1 MKKTIKYISFL
12 TLFIAILLSMFLNPT
27 STFGAAKEAD
37 TILDLKDQ
45 LAALK
50 QEKKD
55 NENSKS
61 QTTSQINS
69 KKTAIYNAYKEQEEI
84 EVQVLEAENKIV
96 ESNEEITKSKKE
108 IDELLRFLQLSNGDS
123 AYLEYIS
130 GASSTTDL
138 IMRTAI
144 VEQLSSYNKEVVQNM
159 EALIAENEQLKL
171 DLEARSLE
179 LENMKE
185 QYNQAIKSLG
195 NRLSELNELNEDID
209 DQIKNQE
216 ALIDYYKTVCD
227 SETQK
232 LSDCVKIGSA
242 TGFIRPTVKGRITS
256 YWGYRTSPLTGRIS
270 FHNAIDIGG
279 NKEGTPV
286 YAAALGMVAAITKK
300 SSCGG
305 NVIYIHHNVLGKAYT
320 TQYAHLLTYNVKVG
334 DIVSAGDQIGTVG
347 GGSKS
352 TWDHCSTGAHL
363 HFGISTGHYLGAG
376 ISGYSSWSK
385 FIASSVNP
393 MKYLPSEAKWSTRY

>member
-1 MKKTIKYISFL
+1 MKKFFKYFSLFCLLI
-12 TLFIAILLSMFLNPT
+12 TLVIPFFANPT
-27 STFGAAKEAD
+27 SVNGATKEAE
-37 TILDLKDQ
+37 TILDLKDE

-50 QEKKD
+50 QEKID
-55 NENSKS
+55 NQNAKS
-61 QTTSQINS
+61 QTQSQINT
-69 KKTAIYNAYKEQEEI
+69 KKNAIYNAYKEQEQI
-84 EVQVLEAENKIV
+84 EVKVTEAEAKIV
-96 ESNEEITKSKKE
+96 ESNAKIAEAKKA
-108 IDELLRFLQLSNGDS
+108 IDELLRFMQLSNGDS

-144 VEQLSSYNKEVVQNM
+144 VEQLSSYNKETVEKM

-171 DLEARSLE
+171 DLEARNVE
-179 LENMKE
+179 LESMKAE
-185 QYNQAIKSLG
+185 YSNAIKSLG
-195 NRLSELNELNEDID
+195 NKLSELNELNEDIN

-216 ALIDYYKTVCD
+216 ALIDYYKTVCN

-256 YWGYRTSPLTGRIS
+256 SWGYRTSPITHRVS
-270 FHNAIDIGG
+270 FHNAIDVGG

-300 SSCGG
+300 ARCGG
-305 NVIYIHHNVLGKAYT
+305 NIIYIHHNVLGKAYT
-320 TQYAHLLTYNVKVG
+320 TQYAHLLSYNVKVG
-334 DIVSAGDQIGTVG
+334 DIVSAGTQIGTVG
-347 GGSKS
+347 GGSQS
-352 TWDHCSTGAHL
+352 TWDRCSTGAHL
-363 HFGISTGHYLGAG
+363 HFGVSKGHYLGAG
-376 ISGYSSWSK
+376 KDGYSSWSS

-393 MKYLPSEAKWSTRY
+393 MNYLPSGSSWSSRY

>member
-1 MKKTIKYISFL
+1 MTKIVKKII
-12 TLFIAILLSMFLNPT
+12 LFIFIVSLSILLFTNPT
-27 STFGAAKEAD
+27 QVLSASKEAEN
-37 TILDLKDQ
+37 IAELRDQ

-50 QEKKD
+50 QEKID
-55 NENSKS
+55 NENAKS
-61 QTTSQINS
+61 QTKSQINT
-69 KKTAIYNAYKEQEEI
+69 KKNAIYNAYQEQQQI
-84 EVQVLEAENKIV
+84 EVKVTEAEAKIV
-96 ESNEEITKSKKE
+96 DSNNQIAESKKE
-108 IDELLRFLQLSNGDS
+108 IDELVRFLQLSNGDS

-144 VEQLSSYNKEVVQNM
+144 VEQLSSYNKEVVQKM
-159 EALIAENEQLKL
+159 EGLIAENEQLKI
-171 DLEARSLE
+171 DLQARNVE

-195 NRLSELNELNEDID
+195 NKLSELNELNEDIN

-216 ALIDYYKTVCD
+216 ALIDYYKTVCT

-242 TGFIRPTVKGRITS
+242 TGFIRPLVKGRITS
-256 YWGYRTSPLTGRIS
+256 PWGYRTSPLTKKIS

-286 YAAALGMVAAITKK
+286 YAAAMGMVAAITKK

-305 NVIYIHHNVLGKAYT
+305 NIIYIHHNVLGKSYT
-320 TQYAHLLTYNVKVG
+320 TQYAHLLSYNVKVG
-334 DIVSAGDQIGTVG
+334 DIVTATTQIGTVG
-347 GGSKS
+347 GGDQT
-352 TWDHCSTGAHL
+352 TWDKCSTGAHL

-376 ISGYSSWSK
+376 TSGYSSWNK

-393 MKYLPSEAKWSTRY
+393 MNYIPPVTSWSSRY

>member
-1 MKKTIKYISFL
+1 MKKIFKCILYTALSLSLLIS
-12 TLFIAILLSMFLNPT
+12 LFANPMAVLSAT
-27 STFGAAKEAD
+27 KEAE
-37 TILDLKDQ
+37 TIADLRNQ

-50 QEKKD
+50 QEKID
-55 NENSKS
+55 NENAKN
-61 QTTSQINS
+61 QTKSQINN
-69 KKTAIYNAYKEQEEI
+69 KKNAIYNAYKEQEQI
-84 EVQVLEAENKIV
+84 VVKVTEAEAKIV
-96 ESNEEITKSKKE
+96 ESNNQIAESKRQ

-144 VEQLSSYNKEVVQNM
+144 VEQLSSYNKEVVQKM
-159 EALIAENEQLKL
+159 EVLIAENEQLKL
-171 DLEARSLE
+171 DLQARNEE
-179 LENMKE
+179 LEVMKE

-195 NRLSELNELNEDID
+195 NKLSELNELNEDIN

-216 ALIDYYKTVCD
+216 ALIDYYKTVCT

-242 TGFIRPTVKGRITS
+242 TGFVRPTVKGRITS
-256 YWGYRTSPLTGRIS
+256 AWGYRTSPITKKIS

-279 NKEGTPV
+279 NSEGTPV
-286 YAAALGMVAAITKK
+286 YAAAMGMVAAITKK

-305 NVIYIHHNVLGKAYT
+305 NIIYIHHNVLGKSYT
-320 TQYAHLLTYNVKVG
+320 TQYAHLLRYDVKVG
-334 DIVSAGDQIGTVG
+334 DIVKAGTQIGTVG
-347 GGSKS
+347 GGSQS
-352 TWDHCSTGAHL
+352 TWDKCSTGAHL

-376 ISGYSSWSK
+376 VAGYSTWSK

-393 MKYLPSEAKWSTRY
+393 MNYLPAGSSWSSRY